1 VQHKEENKW
10 FKSLCVQHILSRH
23 GINYPQDENLI
34 YQVIYKNGNFDSNNL
49 DLVVTRVVCLPY
61 INMKSSIS
69 PKKKKNEVER
79 KIIIFI
85 CN

>member
-1 VQHKEENKW
+1 VQYKEENKW
-10 FKSLCVQHILSRH
+10 FKSLCVQHILFRH

-61 INMKSSIS
+61 INMKSSEILLFFYA
-69 PKKKKNEVER
+69 
-79 KIIIFI
+79 I
-85 CN
+85 